1 MKLDVLQRNALIAQY
16 MPLARSLAAKKHSQ
30 VNWID
35 IDELRSA
42 AYYGLVDAASRY
54 DTEHGGFFRYAM
66 VRISGEVQDYLRSL
80 GFGSKGSNSRG
91 CSRLESLDVGDNECA
106 FLQDKSEGN
115 LRVAFEEMTEHLPAR
130 GRKLLWDY
138 FVEGRKMKEIGL
150 ELGIGEARVS
160 QLISSYHQVLAA

>member
-91 CSRLESLDVGDNECA
+91 CRLGKPESPNSFPAITRCSPHDIQPTGGVASPGHFSRTKNG
-106 FLQDKSEGN
+106 
-115 LRVAFEEMTEHLPAR
+115 
-130 GRKLLWDY
+130 
-138 FVEGRKMKEIGL
+138 
-150 ELGIGEARVS
+150 
-160 QLISSYHQVLAA
+160 